1 MVIEFVH
8 NFFVNVSVELLTT
21 VKTSKVHTAL
31 GFVNFVQVN
40 GELDLLVTGLVGD
53 FALPIVARH
62 LVLVKIFLVLKVLD
76 ESHEDLIGATGGEE
90 LILLTHALLELFKL
104 TRLLLLNML
113 FTDAEVIENVKN
125 FFVVTFTTSNS
136 ATILLLATSLTAL
149 ALFSLNSSIDI
160 GLSNLEFLLDISLRR
175 GCSLHPWVRDN
186 SSHVRS
192 VSRVDLHNVLEKVLE
207 FF

>member
-1 MVIEFVH
+1 VIEFVH

-31 GFVNFVQVN
+31 GFVNFVQVD

-104 TRLLLLNML
+104 TSLLLLNML
-113 FTDAEVIENVKN
+113 FTDAEIIENVKN

-160 GLSNLEFLLDISLRR
+160 SLSNLEFLLDVSLRR
-175 GCSLHPWVRDN
+175 SCSLHPWVRDN

-192 VSRVDLHNVLEKVLE
+192 MSRVDLHNVLEKVLK